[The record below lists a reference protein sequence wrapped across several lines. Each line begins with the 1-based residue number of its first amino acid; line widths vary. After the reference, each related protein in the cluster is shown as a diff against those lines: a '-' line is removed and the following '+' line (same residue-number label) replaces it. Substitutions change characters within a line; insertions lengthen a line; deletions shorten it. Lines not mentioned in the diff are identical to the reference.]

1 MNTLN
6 LSNSYF
12 PVVVLPCTIKPSY
25 SSHMEALYHMD
36 QQGVR
41 YLGWLNDGITVPSYY
56 CFKRVYS
63 NYSGSS
69 CLYVDPY
76 YRVSYSVDMGD

>member
-36 QQGVR
+36 QQGVCH
-41 YLGWLNDGITVPSYY
+41 LGWLNDGITVPSYY

-76 YRVSYSVDMGD
+76 YRVAYSVDMGD